1 MQQELYESRVN
12 AAAAAAADGPGV
24 LVRTN
29 SSGASASP
37 SVMSASQPAR
47 ARALAKGRELVGAS
61 GGRLLGGIGRIRRTL
76 QQQLP
81 AGPPPQ

>member
-1 MQQELYESRVN
+1 
-12 AAAAAAADGPGV
+12 
-24 LVRTN
+24 
-29 SSGASASP
+29 
-37 SVMSASQPAR
+37 MSASQPAR